1 MHLGK
6 GAEKDGGRQNPALL
20 SDTFEAI
27 IGAYFLDSNLMNLRF
42 FVKKIFQ
49 PVADYLMSSDND
61 LVNTK
66 AKFQQ
71 WALEKI
77 EKIPKYESKKCGG
90 SDDKPIFL
98 SEVFVADIK
107 YGEGEGGSKKDAEK
121 LAAENAL
128 AKLKQQELI

>member
-1 MHLGK
+1 
-6 GAEKDGGRQNPALL
+6 
-20 SDTFEAI
+20 
-27 IGAYFLDSNLMNLRF
+27 MNLRS

-61 LVNTK
+61 LVDTK

-77 EKIPKYESKKCGG
+77 EKIPKYESNKCGG

-98 SEVFVADIK
+98 SEVFVADRK
-107 YGEGEGGSKKDAEK
+107 YGEGEGSSKKDAEK
-121 LAAENAL
+121 RAAENAL
-128 AKLKQQELI
+128 AKLKQAGLI